1 MELQISSGRGPEECE
16 LAVKKFVDS
25 LLVEFEGIAVKS
37 VSNGVRQGCYRSA
50 VIESKADLS
59 FLEGSIKWICQSPF
73 RPHHK
78 RKNWFIDVSVI
89 RKHEAVEFDNELI
102 RFDTFRSYGKGG
114 QKVNKAETGVRATYI
129 PMGISAISTDGRSQH
144 MNKKL
149 ALERLCELIA
159 EQDSTDKLMIDR
171 LNWLEH
177 TRLERGNAVRVYSG
191 EGFDRVE

>member
-16 LAVKKFVDS
+16 LAVKKFVDV
-25 LLVEFEGIAVKS
+25 LLVEFEGAKIKS

-50 VIESKADLS
+50 VIESKTDLS

-89 RKHEAVEFDNELI
+89 RKHETVEFDNELI
-102 RFDTFRSYGKGG
+102 RFDTFRSSGKGG
-114 QKVNKAETGVRATYI
+114 QKVNKVETGVRATYI

-191 EGFDRVE
+191 EGFERVE